1 MKISIKYNNI
11 EHSLEID
18 DDSKRGA
25 VETCFKRLMICV
37 GYSYSDTEAQ
47 EIILDSNSILGVN

>member
-1 MKISIKYNNI
+1 MKITIKYNNI

-18 DDSKRGA
+18 DDSTKGA
-25 VETCFKRLMICV
+25 VEACFKRLMICV

-47 EIILDSNSILGVN
+47 EIIINSNSILGVN

>member
-18 DDSKRGA
+18 DESTRGD

-47 EIILDSNSILGVN
+47 EIIIGSNSILGVN